1 MHYGTPEVHTSFTVA
16 LMCSYPIVRSF
27 NRQESKVTQGSN
39 GQNSSKVCKL
49 VLLSAYFWN
58 KTFQLT
64 RYYDKGVTKIS
75 SLCLM

>member
-49 VLLSAYFWN
+49 VLLSAYF
-58 KTFQLT
+58 
-64 RYYDKGVTKIS
+64 
-75 SLCLM
+75 